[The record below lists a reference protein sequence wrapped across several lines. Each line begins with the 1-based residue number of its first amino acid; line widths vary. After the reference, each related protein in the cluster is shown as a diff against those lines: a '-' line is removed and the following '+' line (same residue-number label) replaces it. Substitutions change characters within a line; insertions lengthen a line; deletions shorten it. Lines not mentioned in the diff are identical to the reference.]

1 MTIASDLFR
10 TVTVKI
16 NDISQQ
22 LPYIVVNQADDN
34 GKIIRFV
41 PMDHGQKVTGF
52 TGARLYYPPRSD
64 NQYGDY
70 VTGVEADGAWD
81 FTIPVGVLSAGRVE
95 CNLAFHR
102 W

>member
-16 NDISQQ
+16 HDISQQ

-41 PMDHGQKVTGF
+41 PSGSRAESHRF
-52 TGARLYYPPRSD
+52 HWGAL
-64 NQYGDY
+64 
-70 VTGVEADGAWD
+70 
-81 FTIPVGVLSAGRVE
+81 VLSA
-95 CNLAFHR
+95 AI
-102 W
+102 

>member
-16 NDISQQ
+16 HDISQQ

-41 PMDHGQKVTGF
+41 PSGSRAKGHRF
-52 TGARLYYPPRSD
+52 HWGAL
-64 NQYGDY
+64 
-70 VTGVEADGAWD
+70 
-81 FTIPVGVLSAGRVE
+81 VLSA
-95 CNLAFHR
+95 AI
-102 W
+102 

>member
-22 LPYIVVNQADDN
+22 LAYIVVNQADDN

-41 PMDHGQKVTGF
+41 PMDHGQKVTI
-52 TGARLYYPPRSD
+52 
-64 NQYGDY
+64 
-70 VTGVEADGAWD
+70 E
-81 FTIPVGVLSAGRVE
+81 
-95 CNLAFHR
+95 
-102 W
+102 